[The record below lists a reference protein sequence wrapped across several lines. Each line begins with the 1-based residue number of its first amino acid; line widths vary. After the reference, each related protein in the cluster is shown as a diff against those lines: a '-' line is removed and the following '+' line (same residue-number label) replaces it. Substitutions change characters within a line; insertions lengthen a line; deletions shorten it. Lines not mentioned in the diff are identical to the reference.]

1 MPPARARSRQRQA
14 EPEPEE
20 STASMNGDKDFT
32 VYADKDITPT
42 MEAFADF
49 LIDEVFEG
57 DISDYDEESFRK
69 GVALGGSV
77 RMDFQRSQFWADDP
91 RNRKNK
97 QVEEDEEEEAP
108 TPRRSGRAK
117 ARQQASEEEQPK
129 ARSTRRGRKATPEPE
144 PEPDDEDEDEQD
156 IEDEAEDIEE
166 DEVES
171 EPEPEPAKPARRS
184 RRGTAAAK
192 KNAETDAAPK
202 TSGRRTSRRGGK
214 QAESSGAAP
223 Y

>member
-1 MPPARARSRQRQA
+1 V

-20 STASMNGDKDFT
+20 TTANLNGDKDYT

-42 MEAFADF
+42 MDAFADF
-49 LIDEVFEG
+49 LVEEVYEG
-57 DISDYDEESFRK
+57 ELPEEFDEESFRK

-77 RMDFQRSQFWADDP
+77 RMDFQRSSFWAEDP

-97 QVEEDEEEEAP
+97 QVEEEEEEEAP
-108 TPRRSGRAK
+108 APRRSGRAK
-117 ARQQASEEEQPK
+117 ARQAEAATPTR
-129 ARSTRRGRKATPEPE
+129 RSTRKGKAAPPEPE
-144 PEPDDEDEDEQD
+144 PEDEDEGEED
-156 IEDEAEDIEE
+156 IEDEAELEE
-166 DEVES
+166 EEAED

-192 KNAETDAAPK
+192 AKADTDTAPAK

-214 QAESSGAAP
+214 QAEESGAAP